1 MELAVRQFCTAGFV
15 SKGKRMKK
23 MIPEQIC
30 KSFKKIVIIP
40 NRMICQAIMLPDLM
54 THFSV
59 FIITNL
65 PFVKVQ
71 FDKTSQPEWTNV
83 LPRLRIE

>member
-1 MELAVRQFCTAGFV
+1 
-15 SKGKRMKK
+15 
-23 MIPEQIC
+23 
-30 KSFKKIVIIP
+30 
-40 NRMICQAIMLPDLM
+40 MICQAIMLPDLL
-54 THFSV
+54 THFS

-83 LPRLRIE
+83 LPRLRIEQGKYQKIQKI